1 MNRHW
6 TEPNL
11 RKWKVTE
18 KAFWKKSL
26 LGEKEAI
33 EIVLPAIAFNA
44 LSKALLHNF
53 AMGEKKVV
61 VKMS

>member
-18 KAFWKKSL
+18 KAFWKKFAR
-26 LGEKEAI
+26 GKKAI